1 MTDKLRIAVVGMGK
15 MGIVHSCILNVIPD
29 VELTALCE
37 KSSLTRRILKK
48 MFQNVTIVDDVTKMV
63 DFNLDAVYVTTPILS
78 HYGVI
83 KAICKENVA
92 RNLFVEKTLAANPEE
107 AKELCQLT
115 SNSEGVNM
123 VGYLRR
129 FYVTFKKAKDLLLE
143 EAVGRVSSFNAFAY
157 SSDFLGLESDVTAA
171 RGGVLRDLGCHA
183 VDLALWFFG
192 DLKVYS
198 AQPISENDKIDD
210 SVNFKVKNQN
220 GLDGEFSVSWRAEG
234 YRMPEVG
241 FLIVGSKGTIKVN
254 DDKVELALQNG
265 RKTAWYRHDLEDNVP
280 FWLALPEYHRE
291 DDIFVKSVRNSVTV
305 EPNFVSSSK
314 VDEIISQVEK
324 KAGEQNTPK

>member
-1 MTDKLRIAVVGMGK
+1 LTDKLRIAVVGMGK

-48 MFQNVTIVDDVTKMV
+48 VFQNVAIVDDVAKMA

-83 KAICKENVA
+83 KALCKENVA

-115 SNSEGVNM
+115 SNCGGVNM

-129 FYVTFKKAKDLLLE
+129 FYVTFKKAKELLLE
-143 EAVGRVSSFNAFAY
+143 ETVGQVSSFNAFAY
-157 SSDFLGLESDVTAA
+157 SSDFLGLESDMTAA

-192 DLKVYS
+192 DLEVYL
-198 AQPISENDKIDD
+198 ARPISESDKVDD

-220 GLDGEFSVSWRAEG
+220 GLDGEFCVSWRAEG

-241 FLIVGSKGTIKVN
+241 FSIVGSKGTITVN

-265 RKTAWYRHDLEDNVP
+265 RKFAWYRHDLDDNVP

-291 DDIFVKSVRNSVTV
+291 DEHFVKSVKDSVTV

-324 KAGEQNTPK
+324 KAGEQDTPK

>member
-1 MTDKLRIAVVGMGK
+1 MGK

-29 VELTALCE
+29 VELAALCE

-48 MFQNVTIVDDVTKMV
+48 VFQNVAIVDDVAKMV
-63 DFNLDAVYVTTPILS
+63 DFNLDAIYVTTPILS
-78 HYGVI
+78 HCGVI
-83 KAICKENVA
+83 KAVCKENVA

-115 SNSEGVNM
+115 NNSGGINM

-143 EAVGRVSSFNAFAY
+143 EAVGQVSSFNAFAY
-157 SSDFLGLESDVTAA
+157 SSDFLGLETDMTAA

-183 VDLALWFFG
+183 IDLALWFFG
-192 DLKVYS
+192 NLEVYL
-198 AQPISENDKIDD
+198 AQPASESDRVDD
-210 SVNFKVKNQN
+210 SVNFKVKGQN
-220 GLDGEFSVSWRAEG
+220 GLDGEFSVSWRTEG

-241 FLIVGSKGTIKVN
+241 FLIVGSKGTIAVN
-254 DDKVELALQNG
+254 DDKVELVLQNG
-265 RKTAWYRHDLEDNVP
+265 RKFAWYRHDLDDNVP
-280 FWLALPEYHRE
+280 FWLALPEYYRE
-291 DDIFVKSVRNSVTV
+291 DEIFVKSVRDSVTV
-305 EPNFVSSSK
+305 EPNFVSGSK

-324 KAGEQNTPK
+324 KAGEQDTPK